1 MDFGWLCFATIL
13 SFLRSPSNAR
23 QFRTKQMRVIHTTQ
37 SRNVQMYSIG
47 SVSSVQSC
55 DAEAP
60 FLVCHG
66 CYANAKS
73 RFGHFLNK
81 SSLALPLNSRSKGRQ
96 RRNLRNNHLTHNIC
110 EIWYHLT
117 TQQFR
122 GVSHRSFS
130 HVKHLALT
138 GSHKCRYST
147 ELWGT
152 EVC

>member
-1 MDFGWLCFATIL
+1 MLRGNDGFWMAVFCYYTIIFPL
-13 SFLRSPSNAR
+13 TLQCQTFPN
-23 QFRTKQMRVIHTTQ
+23 KQMRVIHTTQ

-117 TQQFR
+117 TQ
-122 GVSHRSFS
+122 
-130 HVKHLALT
+130 
-138 GSHKCRYST
+138 
-147 ELWGT
+147 
-152 EVC
+152 